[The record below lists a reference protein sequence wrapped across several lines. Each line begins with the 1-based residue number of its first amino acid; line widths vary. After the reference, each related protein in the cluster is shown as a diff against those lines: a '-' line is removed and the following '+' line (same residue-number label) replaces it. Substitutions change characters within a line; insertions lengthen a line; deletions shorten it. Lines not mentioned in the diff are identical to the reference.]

1 MSRFEDPVIMS
12 DAVLWLAEILHDHP
26 DARQFYLDWLGFRL
40 DWEHRTGPGGPR
52 YLQVSRGPVVLHLT
66 EHYGDCSPG
75 AKAFIKTDDVEALH
89 RELAT
94 RPNPNM
100 RPGVDWAPWN
110 AKVMEVIDPFGN
122 RLCFN
127 QPLGQ
132 A

>member
-1 MSRFEDPVIMS
+1 MTLHPPIPVLRVFD
-12 DAVLWLAEILHDHP
+12 DALA
-26 DARQFYLDWLGFRL
+26 RRFYLDWLGFRL
-40 DWEHRTGPGGPR
+40 DWESQAGPDGPR

-75 AKAFIKTDDVEALH
+75 EKVLVGTDDVEALH

-100 RPGVDWAPWN
+100 RPGVEVAPWN
-110 AKVMEVIDPFGN
+110 AKVMEVTDPFGN

-127 QPLGQ
+127 QPLGRV
-132 A
+132 